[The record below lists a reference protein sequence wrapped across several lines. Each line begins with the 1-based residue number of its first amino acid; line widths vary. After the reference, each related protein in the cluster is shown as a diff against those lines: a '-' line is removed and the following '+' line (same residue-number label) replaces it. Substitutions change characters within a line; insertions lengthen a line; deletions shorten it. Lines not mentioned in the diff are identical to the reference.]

1 MSLPF
6 SNSNDR
12 NNHDT
17 SMTATKYEWTPQTI
31 QRFWEHYKTGP
42 ESQYFCYWF
51 GTGLTNFLVDT
62 GRVKPGILYLDYG
75 CGQGFLLERMLAKQ
89 VRCYGVDGSFNS
101 VQFVN
106 QRFDGDYNWM
116 GATTVS
122 ESKAVLPAGSFDLIS
137 CIETLEHVLGG
148 LEELIGDIYQLLK
161 PGGVALFTTP
171 NEENLEH
178 SQIYC
183 PFCEA
188 IYHKVQH
195 LRSFSSQSLTSLL
208 DSQGLKTIFCGGLD
222 LSAFQQPWTLPNW
235 RDVSFRHLANWFTQ
249 RKHRLFDK
257 LAPRVFPDGRGF
269 KYRLNSVDSPCLCAV
284 VERPLVQQ

>member
-1 MSLPF
+1 
-6 SNSNDR
+6 
-12 NNHDT
+12 
-17 SMTATKYEWTPQTI
+17 
-31 QRFWEHYKTGP
+31 
-42 ESQYFCYWF
+42 
-51 GTGLTNFLVDT
+51 
-62 GRVKPGILYLDYG
+62 
-75 CGQGFLLERMLAKQ
+75 LLERMLEKQ
-89 VRCYGVDGSFNS
+89 VRCYGVDSSFKA

-106 QRFDGDYNWM
+106 QRFEGNYYWM

-122 ESKAVLPAGSFDLIS
+122 ESKAALPAGSFDLIS
-137 CIETLEHVLGG
+137 CVETLEHVLGG
-148 LEELIGDIYQLLK
+148 LEELIGNIYQLLK

-188 IYHKVQH
+188 MYHKVQH
-195 LRSFSSQSLTSLL
+195 LRSFSSQSLSSLL

-222 LSAFQQPWTLPNW
+222 LSAFQQPWTLPDW
-235 RDVSFRHLANWFTQ
+235 QDVSFRTLANWFTQ
-249 RKHRLFDK
+249 RKHRLIDK

-269 KYRLNSVDSPCLCAV
+269 KHRLKSVDSPSLCAV